1 MKPIT
6 FKKIAAD
13 GSELPDNATDHVAV
27 LLPDYGLIFT
37 ATNIVDSD
45 VPHAKCEA
53 AAKALDLLGHTDWDL
68 PTIEEYQL
76 LIDRTRYNPAINT
89 DFFKGIES
97 DWYWSKT
104 PAAWSSASAWGVN
117 FGYGD
122 VSSGRRNYD
131 GFALAVRRA
140 GEFQGEVGLQELYQ
154 AWRRAR
160 RQKVPSFNQLRFDH
174 SWADGLLQL
183 QRELLA
189 GHWQPRPSTC
199 FVATRPKA
207 REIHAPDFAD
217 RVVHHWLVPQLEALW
232 EPTFIHDSYANRK
245 GRGSHAAVRRAQQF
259 VRQVHSGQGGG
270 WYLQLDVANFFNSI
284 HRSTLWRMLRTRLR
298 RRGAPLVVQQAAHA
312 LLRRSPL
319 HAGVQYQAT
328 AVEQAQVP
336 PQKRLANAPAGR
348 GLPIGN
354 LSSQFFANV
363 YLDALDQF
371 AKHVLKAKRYVRYV
385 DDFVLFHHDREQLAT
400 WRNQIEA
407 FLRDTLGLRLKA
419 EQKLC
424 RLADGLDFL
433 GYVIYPTHTLARRR
447 VVGHLHTALA
457 EWEGQHV
464 HGDQLRASPADFREL
479 TNRLVSFTGHLRH
492 ANSHRLMRRVHTR
505 FPWLRSAARP
515 RRFSH
520 KGERRIHSIKW
531 HQHKEQ
537 HA

>member
-1 MKPIT
+1 MTKPRYPHPGC
-6 FKKIAAD
+6 AAW
-13 GSELPDNATDHVAV
+13 SQV
-27 LLPDYGLIFT
+27 YG
-37 ATNIVDSD
+37 
-45 VPHAKCEA
+45 EA
-53 AAKALDLLGHTDWDL
+53 
-68 PTIEEYQL
+68 
-76 LIDRTRYNPAINT
+76 
-89 DFFKGIES
+89 
-97 DWYWSKT
+97 
-104 PAAWSSASAWGVN
+104 AAWSSASAWNVN
-117 FGYGD
+117 FNNGN
-122 VSSGRRNYD
+122 VNNNHRNNN

-174 SWADGLLQL
+174 RWADGLLQL

-189 GHWQPRPSTC
+189 GRWEPRPSTC

-245 GRGSHAAVRRAQQF
+245 GRGSHAAVRQAQQF

-284 HRSTLWRMLRTRLR
+284 HRPTLWRMLRTRLR
-298 RRGAPLVVQQAAHA
+298 RRGAPLIVQQATHA

-319 HAGVQYQAT
+319 HAGVQYRAT
-328 AVEQAQVP
+328 ATEQAQVP
-336 PQKRLANAPAGR
+336 PHKKLANAPAGR

-371 AKHVLKAKRYVRYV
+371 AKHVLNAKRYLRYV
-385 DDFVLFHHDREQLAT
+385 DDFVLFHHDREQLAA
-400 WRNQIEA
+400 WRDQIEA
-407 FLRDTLGLRLKA
+407 FLQDKLGLRLKA

-424 RLADGLDFL
+424 RLTDGLDFL

-457 EWEGQHV
+457 EWEGKHV
-464 HGDQLRASPADFREL
+464 HGDNLRATPADFREL
-479 TNRLVSFTGHLRH
+479 SNRIASFAGHLQH
-492 ANSHRLMRRVHTR
+492 ASSHRLMHRVHTR

-520 KGERRIHSIKW
+520 KAERRIHSIRW
-531 HQHKEQ
+531 IKEVPA
-537 HA
+537 HG